1 MIPLLKFLR
10 KGAAEELTGT
20 IAVGCGGAG
29 CNTVN
34 RLGKLSDVDIMTV
47 NTDRKGLVRSRSN
60 LRVLLG
66 DGSNEEGCGGDVALG
81 KRLSEGS
88 SDRIK
93 EGVAGYRDVY
103 VIAGLGGGTG
113 TASANIVAG
122 TAKRNGSRVISILSM
137 PMAFEAGRREKAMKA
152 LPAMIDNSDTVV
164 ILDADRLAEIDP
176 MIGAREAFSVLDQM
190 ICELFITASEMFST
204 DADASLFKLMKG
216 LVTVSFA
223 EGMNT
228 GTVADRLVRGMM
240 VRASVRSAPAVFI
253 RGNIPDA
260 TVQNKIME
268 NTGMRPVFIQG
279 PEGRGMNLIMFS
291 PINDPF
297 SV

>member
-1 MIPLLKFLR
+1 MLKFL
-10 KGAAEELTGT
+10 KKDTAELTGT

-34 RLGKLSDVDIMTV
+34 RLGKLSDADIMTV

-66 DGSNEEGCGGDVALG
+66 NGSNEEGCGGNVELG
-81 KRLSEGS
+81 TELAEDS

-93 EGVAGYRDVY
+93 EGILGYRDVY

-113 TASANIVAG
+113 TASANIVAR
-122 TAKRNGSRVISILSM
+122 TAKRNGARVISLLSI
-137 PMAFEAGRREKAMKA
+137 PMAFEAGRREKALNA
-152 LPAMIDNSDTVV
+152 LPGIIKDSDMTVL
-164 ILDADRLAEIDP
+164 LDADRLVEIDP

-190 ICELFITASEMFST
+190 ICELFITASEMFSADT
-204 DADASLFKLMKG
+204 DGSLFEMMKG

-223 EGMNT
+223 EGMNP

-240 VRASVRSAPAVFI
+240 VRASVRSTPAVFI

-260 TVQNKIME
+260 AIQDKILE
-268 NTGMRPVFIQG
+268 STGMRPVFIQG
-279 PEGRGMNLIMFS
+279 PEGRGMNLMMFS
-291 PINDPF
+291 PITDPF

>member
-1 MIPLLKFLR
+1 VIPVLRFLR
-10 KGAAEELTGT
+10 KDAAEELTGA

-34 RLGKLSDVDIMTV
+34 RLGKLSDADIMTV

-81 KRLSEGS
+81 NKLAEGS
-88 SDRIK
+88 TDRIK
-93 EGVAGYRDVY
+93 EGIAGYQDVY

-113 TASANIVAG
+113 TASANIVAR

-137 PMAFEAGRREKAMKA
+137 PMAFEAGRREKATKA
-152 LPAMIDNSDTVV
+152 LPSMIDNSDIAV

-190 ICELFITASEMFST
+190 MCELFIAISEIFSADT
-204 DADASLFKLMKG
+204 DGSLFKMMKG
-216 LVTVSFA
+216 LVTASFA

-228 GTVADRLVRGMM
+228 ATVADRLIRGTM
-240 VRASVRSAPAVFI
+240 VRASVRSPQAVFV

-260 TVQNKIME
+260 AIQDKILE
-268 NTGMRPVFIQG
+268 STGMQPVFIQG

-291 PINDPF
+291 PITDPF

>member
-1 MIPLLKFLR
+1 MLRFLK
-10 KGAAEELTGT
+10 KEAVELMGT

-29 CNTVN
+29 CNAVN
-34 RLGKLSDVDIMTV
+34 RLGKLSDADIMTV
-47 NTDRKGLVRSRSN
+47 NTDKKGLVRSRSN

-66 DGSNEEGCGGDVALG
+66 DGSNEEGCGGNVELG
-81 KRLSEGS
+81 TKLTEES

-113 TASANIVAG
+113 TASANIVAR
-122 TAKRNGSRVISILSM
+122 TAKRSGSRVISILSM

-152 LPAMIDNSDTVV
+152 LPEIIENSDTTV

-190 ICELFITASEMFST
+190 ICELFIAISEMFSS
-204 DADASLFKLMKG
+204 DAGDSLLKMMKG

-228 GTVADRLVRGMM
+228 AAVADRLIRGTM
-240 VRASVRSAPAVFI
+240 VRASARSPPLVFV

-260 TVQNKIME
+260 TIQNEILRS
-268 NTGMRPVFIQG
+268 TGMQPVFIQG
-279 PEGRGMNLIMFS
+279 PAGQGMNLIMFS
-291 PINDPF
+291 PIVDPF

>member
-1 MIPLLKFLR
+1 MLKFLK
-10 KGAAEELTGT
+10 KGTVEELTGA

-34 RLGKLSDVDIMTV
+34 RLGKISDVDIMTV

-66 DGSNEEGCGGDVALG
+66 SGSNEEGCGGDVELG
-81 KRLSEGS
+81 TKLAEGS

-93 EGVAGYRDVY
+93 EGILGYRDVY

-113 TASANIVAG
+113 TASANVVAR
-122 TAKRNGSRVISILSM
+122 TAKRNGSRVISISSM

-152 LPAMIDNSDTVV
+152 LPGIIENSNTAV

-190 ICELFITASEMFST
+190 ICELFMAASEMFSSDT
-204 DADASLFKLMKG
+204 DGSLFRMMKG

-228 GTVADRLVRGMM
+228 ATVADRLIRGTMI
-240 VRASVRSAPAVFI
+240 RAPLRSPPAVFI

-260 TVQNKIME
+260 TISDKITE
-268 NTGMRPVFIQG
+268 STGMRPVFVQG
-279 PEGRGMNLIMFS
+279 PAGQGMNLIMFS